1 MLRALTALVALLLA
15 AAAQA
20 HPHLFVDARVALV
33 HEGRSLQAV
42 RLTWTYDEF
51 FSLLLIE
58 DLGIDSDMDGQL
70 TEAELDTL
78 SGAVLDWPEGYEG
91 DLYVTQQGQ
100 PVQLGARQD
109 ASVAFEDGRVI
120 ERHTRPVTAAAPGG
134 ATVRVYDPGYYTA
147 YTVVTPVTVS
157 GTDACAAQV
166 TRADLV
172 AATETVDELLYG
184 MPQDQAEAQF
194 PQVGK
199 DFADTIHVTC
209 GG

>member
-1 MLRALTALVALLLA
+1 MRRALTALAALLA
-15 AAAQA
+15 APAQA
-20 HPHLFVDARVALV
+20 HPHLFVNARVALV
-33 HEGRSLQAV
+33 YEGRSLQAV

-51 FSLLLIE
+51 FSLLLTE

-78 SGAVLDWPEGYEG
+78 SGAVLDWPAGYAG

-100 PVQLGARQD
+100 PVELGARQD
-109 ASVAFEDGRVI
+109 ASVAFEGGQVI
-120 ERHTRPVTAAAPGG
+120 ERHTRPVPAAAPGG

-147 YTVVTPVTVS
+147 YTVVTPVTVT

-172 AATETVDELLYG
+172 AATEKVDELLYG
-184 MPQDQAEAQF
+184 MPQDEAEVQF

-199 DFADTIHVTC
+199 DFADTIRVTC